1 MHKSDLFFNVIRLPV
16 DFIML
21 IGAGL
26 ATYFLRTEILSSFRP
41 VLFQFNLPFLKFFY
55 LEVFVS
61 FIFLGA
67 YAIAGLYLM
76 RVKIRMLEEFSRILL
91 ASSAGILVVII
102 YIFLRQ
108 ELFDSRFL
116 VLGGWFFSILFVCLG
131 RLAIRYAQAISVVK
145 YGFGVH
151 KIIILGNDDVA
162 SNLASEIGK
171 DLS

>member
-116 VLGGWFFSILFVCLG
+116 VLGGWLFPILFVFIG
-131 RLAIRYAQAISVVK
+131 RILVSLLQKYYVVRRN
-145 YGFGVH
+145 FGVH
-151 KIIILGNDDVA
+151 NVMVIGDDD
-162 SNLASEIGK
+162 LAVSVIEN
-171 DLS
+171 